1 LPDLKSG
8 NVSDNM
14 MTTKN
19 KNILTVLILVA
30 IVVTFYV
37 LAVMQAVS
45 Q

>member
-1 LPDLKSG
+1 
-8 NVSDNM
+8 